1 MTLQLQT
8 DDKMKERKEQDIS
21 SCEDVRGKTKNSQC
35 DSDIKQSKSS
45 GAQDDLIPVSKL
57 FAKPHRAQVKISG
70 SGKYLA
76 WLTRGRSDEDPLDD
90 NGVMNIFCKNLET
103 SQVRQL
109 TFAEERDACSYYVFN
124 ADETEIL
131 FLREIRRGSETFH
144 LFALA
149 IVPFFNETKTE
160 KEKDHNIAEKPQNLI
175 KDPRMTCGIGFVGG
189 IQLWTSNLA
198 PREVYV
204 STAEIGPFSLFWG
217 INRINIDTKEC
228 VLVQQNVMSSSIGRL
243 QFILRT
249 GLALLS
255 SWFDPPT
262 APLQWFPDND
272 MQFRGNI
279 QIDLA
284 TLGVHFCAKGRNEQ
298 EFKSLHSCTFEN
310 TNMDLIGSSGGAG
323 TASMYFSCSSSE
335 TDTVDIHLCA
345 LTGLLASDTTTY
357 DRFDI
362 STGEHLSRLAGD
374 KEKSDITGFVVNHVS
389 KRPQFVTYDSGRP
402 TTEVLYEKG
411 RGESNSTCPDEDD
424 LLADDLK
431 FIESYF
437 APSMAYSIISCT
449 SDNATWVI
457 YAEADRGQQKCEGSP
472 CGYFLF
478 NRTSSDEAVG
488 QTERKIEFILSSRP
502 DLKGYL
508 LGEMKPLRV
517 KASEG
522 EELLCYFSESPIQER
537 INPPLIMMI
546 HGGPQARDT
555 WGFNPLVQLLCNRGF
570 RVMQVNYRG
579 STGFGARFIQIGM
592 GGAFCKSLQQDI
604 TDVANYAVNEGLCA
618 KDRLAIIGGSFG
630 GYSALH
636 GLTFQPDLYKC
647 CVAICPLTA
656 VGAADEQ
663 SKKSFSGSPLVK
675 KYWEMVFGKDV
686 SKQKKAAM
694 DASPLYNSDNIH
706 TKASVAIY
714 HGEDDPRAPIE
725 HSRKFVEKLK
735 ERNIN
740 GEFVSFAGE
749 GHGISKEENRLFM
762 YNRIEKFLCGQ
773 FDLPISRG
781 EDERWADHTASVEW

>member
-1 MTLQLQT
+1 ME
-8 DDKMKERKEQDIS
+8 MRNERDIS
-21 SCEDVRGKTKNSQC
+21 SCEDMAGKANIQC
-35 DSDIKQSKSS
+35 
-45 GAQDDLIPVSKL
+45 GARDDLIPISTL

-76 WLTRGRSDEDPLDD
+76 WLTRGRSDADPLDE
-90 NGVMNIFCKNLET
+90 NGVMNIFCKDLET

-109 TFAEERDACSYYVFN
+109 TFDKDRDTCSHYVFN

-131 FLREIRRGSETFH
+131 FLREIRRGSESYH
-144 LFALA
+144 LFALS
-149 IVPFFNETKTE
+149 IIPFFDESE
-160 KEKDHNIAEKPQNLI
+160 KEEKDHIAANPRNLI

-189 IQLWTSNLA
+189 IQLWTSVRT

-204 STAEIGPFSLFWG
+204 STAEIGPYSLFWD
-217 INRINIDTKEC
+217 ISRINIDTNEC
-228 VLVQQNVMSSSIGRL
+228 VLVQQNVMSSILGRL

-262 APLQWFPDND
+262 APLQWFPDDD

-284 TLGVHFCAKGRNEQ
+284 TLGTHFCAKERKEQ

-310 TNMDLIGSSGGAG
+310 SNMDLIGSSGGAG
-323 TASMYFSCSSSE
+323 TASMHFSHPSSE
-335 TDTVDIHLCA
+335 TDTVDIHLCS

-357 DRFDI
+357 DRFNVA
-362 STGEHLSRLAGD
+362 TGEHLSRLAGD
-374 KEKSDITGFVVNHVS
+374 KEKSDITGFVMNHAT
-389 KRPQFVTYDSGRP
+389 KRPQFVTYDSGKP
-402 TTEVLYEKG
+402 TTEVLSEQG
-411 RGESNSTCPDEDD
+411 RGESNTRSGEDV
-424 LLADDLK
+424 LLADDLEY
-431 FIESYF
+431 IESYF
-437 APSMAYSIISCT
+437 ASSMVYSITSCT
-449 SDNATWVI
+449 SKNDRWVI
-457 YAEADRGQQKCEGSP
+457 YAESDRGQQKCEGSP
-472 CGYFLF
+472 GGYFLF
-478 NRTSSDEAVG
+478 SRSKSDEAVR
-488 QTERKIEFILSSRP
+488 QTERQIEFILPSRP
-502 DLKGYL
+502 ELKGHV

-517 KASEG
+517 KASDG
-522 EELLCYFSESPIQER
+522 EELLCYLSEPPNEEL

-555 WGFNPLVQLLCNRGF
+555 WGYNPLVQLLCNRGF
-570 RVMQVNYRG
+570 RVLQVNYRG

-592 GGAFCKSLQQDI
+592 NGAFCKSLQQDI
-604 TDVANYAVNEGLCA
+604 TDVANFAVSEGLCA

-675 KYWEMVFGKDV
+675 KYWEMVFGKEV

-694 DASPLYNSDNIH
+694 NASPLYNTDNIH
-706 TKASVAIY
+706 AMASVAIY

-725 HSRKFVEKLK
+725 HSRKFVDKLK

-740 GEFVSFAGE
+740 GEYVSFAGE

-781 EDERWADHTASVEW
+781 EDDRWADNTASIEWSNDGN